1 MDASIKVNGSVFSR
15 IRCSLGVAV
24 LDCWCPRSL
33 FSRAGVPPPRR
44 KVSQSPVISSHTAR
58 ETVSSHRQPA
68 TSDSDSFH
76 QRETRLVRV
85 PVPVLA
91 HPRSLLLLVPR
102 RCPPSVLTLN
112 LPDTRQY
119 KLFLSISSLTPCCA
133 SQKFIPFSPHIPAI
147 SLSITPPPSPSHY
160 FHISNI
166 PSPA

>member
-1 MDASIKVNGSVFSR
+1 MHFCSV
-15 IRCSLGVAV
+15 GVAV

-44 KVSQSPVISSHTAR
+44 RVSQSPVISSHTAR
-58 ETVSSHRQPA
+58 QSAVIDNQPPAIVSTSERHASSESLSPSPSSLSLA
-68 TSDSDSFH
+68 TRPSTLS
-76 QRETRLVRV
+76 
-85 PVPVLA
+85 A
-91 HPRSLLLLVPR
+91 I
-102 RCPPSVLTLN
+102 CPPSVLTLN

-119 KLFLSISSLTPCCA
+119 KLFLSISSPTPCCA

>member
-1 MDASIKVNGSVFSR
+1 MDFCISCSV
-15 IRCSLGVAV
+15 GVAV

-44 KVSQSPVISSHTAR
+44 RVSQSPVISSHTAR
-58 ETVSSHRQPA
+58 ESAAIDNQPPATVS
-68 TSDSDSFH
+68 TS
-76 QRETRLVRV
+76 ECVTC
-85 PVPVLA
+85 A
-91 HPRSLLLLVPR
+91 
-102 RCPPSVLTLN
+102 PSVPSPSSPILA
-112 LPDTRQY
+112 
-119 KLFLSISSLTPCCA
+119 LSYYSSLDAFRHLPAVRSHIKSTRHASVQIIPLNIVPNPLNA